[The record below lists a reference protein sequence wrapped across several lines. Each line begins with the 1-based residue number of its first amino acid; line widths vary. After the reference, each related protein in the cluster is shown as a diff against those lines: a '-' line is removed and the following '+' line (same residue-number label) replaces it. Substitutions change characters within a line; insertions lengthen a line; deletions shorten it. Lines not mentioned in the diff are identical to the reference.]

1 MSIWSKYRSTEIVS
15 KDLEAKLPQASRR
28 ISIRFSWRWIS
39 QVSKWIRRHRN
50 SFGYIA
56 PCPNFYFT
64 SRGANFRTTYVGP
77 FSITI
82 KQPWLLISA
91 RALHPIIVKEH
102 NDNS

>member
-1 MSIWSKYRSTEIVS
+1 MSIWSKYSFDETVPKE
-15 KDLEAKLPQASRR
+15 LEAKLPQASPNWQ
-28 ISIRFSWRWIS
+28 IRFSWMWVRQLW
-39 QVSKWIRRHRN
+39 KWIRRHRN

-82 KQPWLLISA
+82 KQPWLLMSA
-91 RALHPIIVKEH
+91 KALHPIIVKEH